1 MPVTLDQAEVDD
13 FLTQG
18 HTLIF
23 TTIDKDGYPHS
34 SPLWYVYMDGNIY
47 VRGRANS
54 QKAANI
60 ARNAN
65 VCGLVETGELWREL
79 KAVMI
84 RGEAVAITD
93 SHELA
98 KFTQKLTDKYAGFRE
113 SQENLP
119 KRTQHHYSTSS
130 CHWKIVPRKK
140 VATWDNRK
148 IRLAN

>member
-1 MPVTLDQAEVDD
+1 MPVTLDPAEVDD
-13 FLTQG
+13 FLAKG
-18 HTLIF
+18 HTLVF

-47 VRGRANS
+47 VRGRAKS

-84 RGEAVAITD
+84 RGEAEEVID
-93 SHELA
+93 DDELA
-98 KFTQKLTDKYAGFRE
+98 RFTQELTDKYADFRE
-113 SQENLP
+113 PQQNLP
-119 KRTQHHYSTSS
+119 PRTQQHYSTSS
-130 CHWKIVPRKK
+130 RHWKIIPKK
-140 VATWDNRK
+140 KLATWDNRK
-148 IRLAN
+148 IRLE